1 MTDSHLTEKQASR
14 AQIRRWRRYL
24 AEERMEARTYR
35 ALAERRTG
43 EERQVLLGLAE
54 AEGRHEEYW
63 LSLLGERA
71 LPAPHPPLR
80 TRISSAL
87 AYMFGTIFILAMAQR
102 TEERSSYDDDA
113 DVPAAI
119 AADERLHVEVVRS
132 LAQRSRES
140 LAGTFRAAVFGVN
153 DGLVSNLA
161 LILGVVGAGMSSHS
175 ILTTGVAGL
184 LAGAMSMAAGEWV
197 SVSSQREL
205 LDASIP
211 DPGVDNTLNAVDVD
225 ANELALLFRARGE
238 DEESAKAHA
247 ADVFAKL
254 AQSDRRSG
262 GEAAASADGTE
273 RRPIFATHKDEDAGA
288 SEEVGT
294 PVGAAA
300 SSFICF
306 AVGALLPLIPYLFR
320 LDGVLA
326 AGISVAL
333 VGIALMFTG
342 GIVGVL
348 SGRAPAP
355 RAFRQ
360 LAVGYGAA
368 GATYLLGLLF
378 GTSVS

>member
-1 MTDSHLTEKQASR
+1 MTDSHHTEKQASR

-63 LSLLGERA
+63 LSLLGEHA

-87 AYMFGTIFILAMAQR
+87 AYMFGTIFVLAMAQR

-119 AADERLHVEVVRS
+119 AADERLHGEVVRS

-161 LILGVVGAGMSSHS
+161 LILGVVGAGMS

-238 DEESAKAHA
+238 DEESAKVHA

-254 AQSDRRSG
+254 AESDRRSG

-273 RRPIFATHKDEDAGA
+273 RRPIFAAHKDEDAGA
-288 SEEVGT
+288 SEEIGT
-294 PVGAAA
+294 PARAAI

-306 AVGALLPLIPYLFR
+306 ALGALLPLIPYIFR

-326 AGISVAL
+326 AGISVVL

>member
-1 MTDSHLTEKQASR
+1 
-14 AQIRRWRRYL
+14 
-24 AEERMEARTYR
+24 
-35 ALAERRTG
+35 
-43 EERQVLLGLAE
+43 
-54 AEGRHEEYW
+54 
-63 LSLLGERA
+63 
-71 LPAPHPPLR
+71 
-80 TRISSAL
+80 
-87 AYMFGTIFILAMAQR
+87 MFGTIFILAMAQR

-161 LILGVVGAGMSSHS
+161 LILGVVGAGMSSHA

-211 DPGVDNTLNAVDVD
+211 DPGVDNTLNDVDVD

-254 AQSDRRSG
+254 AESDRRSG
-262 GEAAASADGTE
+262 GESVASADGTQ
-273 RRPIFATHKDEDAGA
+273 RRPIFVTHKDEDAGA

-294 PVGAAA
+294 PARAAI

-306 AVGALLPLIPYLFR
+306 ALGALLPLIPYIFR

-326 AGISVAL
+326 AGISVVL

-360 LAVGYGAA
+360 LAVGFGAA
-368 GATYLLGLLF
+368 GATYVLGLLF
-378 GTSVS
+378 GTTVS

>member
-1 MTDSHLTEKQASR
+1 MTDSHHAEKQASR

-102 TEERSSYDDDA
+102 TEERSSYGDDA

-161 LILGVVGAGMSSHS
+161 LILGVVGAGLSSQA

-211 DPGVDNTLNAVDVD
+211 DPDVDNTLNSVDVD

-254 AQSDRRSG
+254 AKSDRRSG
-262 GEAAASADGTE
+262 GNAAPSTDGTE
-273 RRPIFATHKDEDAGA
+273 RRPIFSAYKDEDAGA
-288 SEEVGT
+288 SEEIGT
-294 PVGAAA
+294 PARAAA
-300 SSFICF
+300 SSFI
-306 AVGALLPLIPYLFR
+306 
-320 LDGVLA
+320 
-326 AGISVAL
+326 
-333 VGIALMFTG
+333 
-342 GIVGVL
+342 
-348 SGRAPAP
+348 
-355 RAFRQ
+355 
-360 LAVGYGAA
+360 
-368 GATYLLGLLF
+368 
-378 GTSVS
+378 

>member
-1 MTDSHLTEKQASR
+1 MTDSHHTEKQASR

-24 AEERMEARTYR
+24 AEERMEAHTYR

-63 LSLLGERA
+63 LSLLGEHA

-161 LILGVVGAGMSSHS
+161 LILGVVGAGLSSQA

-211 DPGVDNTLNAVDVD
+211 DPGVDNTLNEVDVD

-238 DEESAKAHA
+238 DEESAKL
-247 ADVFAKL
+247 AK
-254 AQSDRRSG
+254 SDRRSG
-262 GEAAASADGTE
+262 GNAAPSTDGTE
-273 RRPIFATHKDEDAGA
+273 RRPIFSAYKDEDAGA
-288 SEEVGT
+288 SEEIGT
-294 PVGAAA
+294 PARAAA

-306 AVGALLPLIPYLFR
+306 ALGALLPLIPYIFR
-320 LDGVLA
+320 LDGLFA
-326 AGISVAL
+326 AGISVVL

-348 SGRAPAP
+348 SGLAPAP

-360 LAVGYGAA
+360 LAVGFGAA
-368 GATYLLGLLF
+368 GATYLLGLVF

>member
-1 MTDSHLTEKQASR
+1 MTDSHHTEKQASR

-63 LSLLGERA
+63 LSLLGEHA

-87 AYMFGTIFILAMAQR
+87 AYMFGTIFVLAMAQR

-119 AADERLHVEVVRS
+119 AADERLHGEVVRS

-161 LILGVVGAGMSSHS
+161 LILGVVGAGMSSHA

-254 AQSDRRSG
+254 AESDRRS

-273 RRPIFATHKDEDAGA
+273 RRPIFAAHKDEDAGA
-288 SEEVGT
+288 SEEIGT
-294 PVGAAA
+294 PARAAI

-306 AVGALLPLIPYLFR
+306 ALGALLPLIPYIFR

-326 AGISVAL
+326 AGISVVL

-360 LAVGYGAA
+360 LAVGFGAA
-368 GATYLLGLLF
+368 GATFLLGLLF
-378 GTSVS
+378 GTTAS